1 MANADTIAAVATA
14 PGRAG
19 IGVVR
24 VSGDALGEFAKALL
38 GKIPLARHATLTK
51 FRDAHGE
58 LIDQGIALYFPAPAS
73 YTGEDVL
80 ELHGHGGDA
89 VLRSLLQRCLDLG
102 ARMAQPGEF
111 TQRAFL
117 NDKLDLA
124 QAEAVADLIDAAT
137 TEAARSAVRSLSG
150 EFSNHVHALVKEL
163 IDLRMLVE
171 ATLDFPEE
179 DIDFLE
185 AANAY
190 GRLDA
195 IEEKLKLVFT
205 AAKQGS
211 LLRSGIQVAIIGRP
225 NAGKSSLLNQ
235 LAGESLAIVTE
246 IPGTTRDPVRAPIQ
260 INGVPLHIIDTAG
273 LRNTDD
279 MVERLGVERSWAV
292 AEQAN
297 VVLHVIDATTGV
309 TAEDRA
315 IRERLGDQL
324 VIEVANKVD
333 LLGTTPGAESTG
345 TASRVP
351 ISAKTGQGIDVLKSA
366 LLSAAGWQPRGE
378 GIFAARERHVRALT
392 HAQTWIVEARR
403 QRAQL
408 ELLAEAL
415 RQTQRELSSITGEF
429 SADDLL
435 GEIFSRFCIGK

>member
-1 MANADTIAAVATA
+1 MASADTIAAIATA
-14 PGRAG
+14 AGRAG

-24 VSGDALGEFAKALL
+24 VSGNALGQFAEALL
-38 GKIPLARHATLTK
+38 GKIPSPRYATLAK
-51 FRDAHGE
+51 FKDAHGE
-58 LIDQGIALYFPAPAS
+58 LIDQGLALYFPAPTS

-89 VLRSLLQRCLDLG
+89 VLRSLLQRCLELG

-111 TQRAFL
+111 TQRAFF

-137 TEAARSAVRSLSG
+137 TEAAKSAARSLSG
-150 EFSNHVHALVKEL
+150 EFSNHIHALVKEL

-179 DIDFLE
+179 DLDFLR
-185 AANAY
+185 AANAH

-246 IPGTTRDPVRAPIQ
+246 VPGTTRDPVRAPIQ
-260 INGVPLHIIDTAG
+260 IEGVPLHIVDTAG
-273 LRNTDD
+273 LRETDD
-279 MVERLGVERSWAV
+279 IVERFGVERSWAA
-292 AEQAN
+292 AEQAT
-297 VVLHVIDATTGV
+297 VVLHVIDATLGV

-315 IRERLGDQL
+315 IRERLGERN
-324 VIEVANKVD
+324 VIEVFNKIDLVAAVD
-333 LLGTTPGAESTG
+333 QATVNDST
-345 TASRVP
+345 ARVR
-351 ISAKTGQGIDVLKSA
+351 ISAKTGQDIGLLKTQ
-366 LLSAAGWQPRGE
+366 LSRIAGWQPSGG
-378 GIFAARERHVRALT
+378 GIFAARERHIRALT
-392 HAQTWIVEARR
+392 QAQKHVQGAR
-403 QRAQL
+403 QHCNQL
-408 ELLAEAL
+408 ELFAEELRGAQHAL
-415 RQTQRELSSITGEF
+415 SAITGEF

>member
-1 MANADTIAAVATA
+1 MSNADAIAAIATA
-14 PGRAG
+14 AGRAG

-24 VSGDALGEFAKALL
+24 VSGNALGGFTKALI
-38 GKIPLARHATLTK
+38 GKIPTARLATLAK
-51 FRDAHGE
+51 FRDSHGE

-89 VLRSLLQRCLDLG
+89 VLRSLLQRCLELG

-124 QAEAVADLIDAAT
+124 QAEAVADLIDAST
-137 TEAARSAVRSLSG
+137 VEAARSAVRSLSG
-150 EFSNHVHALVKEL
+150 EFSQHIHGLVKEL

-179 DIDFLE
+179 EIDFLQ
-185 AANAY
+185 AANTH
-190 GRLDA
+190 GRLDD
-195 IEEKLKLVFT
+195 IEEKLKSVFA

-211 LLRSGIQVAIIGRP
+211 LLRAGIQVAIVGRP

-235 LAGESLAIVTE
+235 LAGEPLAIVTE

-260 INGVPLHIIDTAG
+260 IEGVPLHLVDTAG
-273 LRNTDD
+273 LRDTEDV
-279 MVERLGVERSWAV
+279 VERLGVERSWAA
-292 AEQAN
+292 AEQASI
-297 VVLHVIDATTGV
+297 VLHLIDATLGSTK
-309 TAEDRA
+309 EDRG
-315 IRERLGDQL
+315 IRERLGERE
-324 VIEVANKVD
+324 VIEVFNKMD
-333 LLGTTPGAESTG
+333 LIAAPAQLIASDSST
-345 TASRVP
+345 RIF
-351 ISAKTGQGIDVLKSA
+351 ISVKTGQGLDGLKAVLLRA
-366 LLSAAGWQPRGE
+366 VGWQPSGE
-378 GIFAARERHVRALT
+378 GVFAARERHLHALT
-392 HAQTWIVEARR
+392 QARTHVQAAR
-403 QRAQL
+403 QQRAQL
-408 ELLAEAL
+408 ELLAEELRRAQNAL
-415 RQTQRELSSITGEF
+415 STITGEF

>member
-1 MANADTIAAVATA
+1 MPNADTIAAIATA
-14 PGRAG
+14 AGRAG

-24 VSGDALGEFAKALL
+24 VSGNQVASLTRSLL
-38 GKIPLARHATLTK
+38 GKLPVPRSATLAK
-51 FRDAHGE
+51 FKDAQGQV
-58 LIDQGIALYFPAPAS
+58 IDQGIALYFPAPAS

-89 VLRSLLQRCLDLG
+89 VLRSVLQRCLELG
-102 ARMAQPGEF
+102 ARMAEPGEF

-137 TEAARSAVRSLSG
+137 TEAAKSAVRSLSG
-150 EFSNHVHALVKEL
+150 EFSAHVHDLVKEL

-179 DIDFLE
+179 DIDFLRT
-185 AANAY
+185 ANAI

-235 LAGESLAIVTE
+235 LAGEPLAIVTD
-246 IPGTTRDPVRAPIQ
+246 IPGTTRDPVHAPIQ
-260 INGVPLHIIDTAG
+260 IEGVPLHIVDTAG
-273 LRNTDD
+273 LRDTTDE
-279 MVERLGVERSWAV
+279 VERLGVERSWA
-292 AEQAN
+292 AAAQAS
-297 VVLHVIDATTGV
+297 VVLQVIDATVGMTD
-309 TAEDRA
+309 EDCN
-315 IRERLGDQL
+315 IRERLSEL
-324 VIEVANKVD
+324 RVIEVFNKID
-333 LLGTTPGAESTG
+333 LDGASEPRSESQT
-345 TASRVP
+345 RVFV
-351 ISAKTGQGIDVLKSA
+351 SAKTGLNIGTLKTQ
-366 LLSAAGWQPRGE
+366 LLRAAGWQPTGE
-378 GIFAARERHVRALT
+378 GVFAARARHMRALT
-392 HAQTWIVEARR
+392 QAQSHVQQARVR
-403 QRAQL
+403 LTQL
-408 ELLAEAL
+408 EFLAEEL
-415 RQTQRELSSITGEF
+415 RQAQQALSTITGEF